1 MTYATATD
9 VTNRWGK
16 PSGEIPAEVLTMIT
30 TRLGDAE
37 RMITRRLTKL
47 NRTIDGDITAG
58 TYDAVDVVQVEAEAV
73 LALAK
78 NPEGFVSETD
88 GSYTYELSPAS
99 LAGNLEITSEQWSWL
114 GVNLSNLSVIIP
126 FATVPQG

>member
-1 MTYATATD
+1 MTYADATD

-16 PSGEIPAEVLTMIT
+16 PRAEIPDEVITMIT

-47 NRTIDGDITAG
+47 GRALATDIIAG
-58 TYDAVDVVQVEAEAV
+58 TYTKEDVIQVEAEAV

-78 NPEGFVSETD
+78 NPEGFITETD
-88 GSYTYELSPAS
+88 GSYTYEMSPAL
-99 LAGNLEITSEQWSWL
+99 LAGNIEITSEQWSWL
-114 GVNLSNLSVIIP
+114 GVNLSNMSIIIP
-126 FATVPQG
+126 VAVVSS